1 MKEII
6 VASTNS
12 GKIREIKAMLDQIGI
27 EVKSVKD
34 VLGYNPDIE
43 ETGTTFVENALIKAE
58 TVMKLVNRPV
68 LADDSGMEV
77 EALPNEL
84 GLHTARFQP
93 ELPQVERNK
102 LVVKLLE
109 NATTRNAK
117 FVCCAV
123 LLVNGKEYKYLHETH
138 GSISNEL
145 KGTGGFGYNP
155 IFIPKGYKETYA
167 ELSDEEKYKV
177 SHRGVAM
184 RELVKLVL
192 EAGEEL

>member
-1 MKEII
+1 MILFATNNAHKLKEVQDILLNLKI
-6 VASTNS
+6 VSLKDM
-12 GKIREIKAMLDQIGI
+12 GIKVD
-27 EVKSVKD
+27 
-34 VLGYNPDIE
+34 PDE
-43 ETGTTFVENALIKAE
+43 NGTTYEENALIKARE
-58 TVMKLVNRPV
+58 IAKYTNLPV

-84 GLHTARFQP
+84 GLHTARFHS

-184 RELVKLVL
+184 RELVKLVV

>member
-1 MKEII
+1 MILFATNNSHKLKEVQDILPNLKI
-6 VASTNS
+6 VSLKDM
-12 GKIREIKAMLDQIGI
+12 GIKVD
-27 EVKSVKD
+27 
-34 VLGYNPDIE
+34 PDE
-43 ETGTTFVENALIKAE
+43 NGTTYEENALIKARE
-58 TVMKLVNRPV
+58 IAKYTNLPV

-77 EALPNEL
+77 EAIPHEL
-84 GLHTARFQP
+84 GLHTARFHP

>member
-1 MKEII
+1 MILFATSNAHKLKEVQDILPNLKI
-6 VASTNS
+6 VSLKDM
-12 GKIREIKAMLDQIGI
+12 GIKVD
-27 EVKSVKD
+27 
-34 VLGYNPDIE
+34 PDE
-43 ETGTTFVENALIKAE
+43 NGTTYEENALIKARE
-58 TVMKLVNRPV
+58 IAKYTNLPV

-77 EALPNEL
+77 EAIPNEL
-84 GLHTARFQP
+84 GLHTARFHP

>member
-1 MKEII
+1 MILFATNNAHKLKEVQDILPNLKI
-6 VASTNS
+6 VSLKDM
-12 GKIREIKAMLDQIGI
+12 GIKVD
-27 EVKSVKD
+27 
-34 VLGYNPDIE
+34 PDE
-43 ETGTTFVENALIKAE
+43 NGTTYEENALIKARE
-58 TVMKLVNRPV
+58 IAKYTNLPV

-77 EALPNEL
+77 EAIPNEL
-84 GLHTARFQP
+84 GLHTARFHP

-109 NATTRNAK
+109 NAATRNAK

>member
-1 MKEII
+1 MILFATNNAHKLKEVQDILPNLKI
-6 VASTNS
+6 VSLKDM
-12 GKIREIKAMLDQIGI
+12 GIKVD
-27 EVKSVKD
+27 
-34 VLGYNPDIE
+34 PDE
-43 ETGTTFVENALIKAE
+43 NGTTYEENALIKARE
-58 TVMKLVNRPV
+58 IAKYTNLPV

-77 EALPNEL
+77 EAIPNEL
-84 GLHTARFQP
+84 GLHTARFHP

-123 LLVNGKEYKYLHETH
+123 LLVYGKEYKYLHETH

-155 IFIPKGYKETYA
+155 IFIPNGYKETLISINDKKITA
-167 ELSDEEKYKV
+167 YK
-177 SHRGVAM
+177 R
-184 RELVKLVL
+184 RCFKLWRRI
-192 EAGEEL
+192 

>member
-1 MKEII
+1 MILFATNNAHKLKEVQDILHNLKI
-6 VASTNS
+6 VSLKDMGIKVDPDEN
-12 GKIREIKAMLDQIGI
+12 GKTYE
-27 EVKSVKD
+27 E
-34 VLGYNPDIE
+34 NP
-43 ETGTTFVENALIKAE
+43 LIKARE
-58 TVMKLVNRPV
+58 IAKYTNLPV

-84 GLHTARFQP
+84 GLHTARFHP

-155 IFIPKGYKETYA
+155 IFIPNGYKETYA